1 MSRKRPSKEHK
12 SKKAGSRGHG
22 FGLSLKRAVFPYALD
37 VSSGVEVA
45 PGQKDLDK
53 IKAFMDAV
61 SRCGI
66 DKNPE
71 NSF

>member
-1 MSRKRPSKEHK
+1 MSVPH
-12 SKKAGSRGHG
+12 
-22 FGLSLKRAVFPYALD
+22 AVG
-37 VSSGVEVA
+37 VSPGVEKI

-61 SRCGI
+61 SRCKI
-66 DKNPE
+66 DQNPD